1 MNLEKSSY
9 LLPTGGPEDHEVRD
23 QILSAATEHFSR
35 YDYKKTTV
43 SSFAKSIDFSELIC
57 II

>member
-1 MNLEKSSY
+1 MNREKSSY
-9 LLPTGGPEDHEVRD
+9 LLPSEELEDHEVRD

-43 SSFAKSIDFSELIC
+43 SSFAKSIDFSELIY
-57 II
+57 IM

>member
-1 MNLEKSSY
+1 MNREKSRY
-9 LLPTGGPEDHEVRD
+9 LFPTGGLEDHEVRD

-43 SSFAKSIDFSELIC
+43 SSFTKSIDSSELTYIM
-57 II
+57 

>member
-1 MNLEKSSY
+1 MNREKSSY

-23 QILSAATEHFSR
+23 QILRAATEHFSR

-43 SSFAKSIDFSELIC
+43 SSFVKSIDFSELIY

>member
-1 MNLEKSSY
+1 MNREKSSY

-23 QILSAATEHFSR
+23 QILNAATEYFSR
-35 YDYKKTTV
+35 YDYEKTTV
-43 SSFAKSIDFSELIC
+43 SSFAKSIAFSELIY

>member
-1 MNLEKSSY
+1 MNWEKSSY
-9 LLPTGGPEDHEVRD
+9 LLPTGGPEDHGVRD

-43 SSFAKSIDFSELIC
+43 SSFEKSIDFSELIY
-57 II
+57 IM

>member
-1 MNLEKSSY
+1 MNREKSSY

-23 QILSAATEHFSR
+23 QILNAATEHFSR
-35 YDYKKTTV
+35 YDYEKTTV
-43 SSFAKSIDFSELIC
+43 SSFAKSIAFSELIY

>member
-1 MNLEKSSY
+1 MNREKSSY
-9 LLPTGGPEDHEVRD
+9 LLPTGRPEDHEVRD
-23 QILSAATEHFSR
+23 QILSAATEHFIH

-43 SSFAKSIDFSELIC
+43 SSFAKSIDFSELIY

>member
-1 MNLEKSSY
+1 MNREKSSY
-9 LLPTGGPEDHEVRD
+9 LLPTGRPEDHEVRD
-23 QILSAATEHFSR
+23 QILSATEHFSR

-43 SSFAKSIDFSELIC
+43 SSFLKSIDFSELIY

>member
-1 MNLEKSSY
+1 MNREKSSY
-9 LLPTGGPEDHEVRD
+9 LLPTEGPQDHEVRD

-43 SSFAKSIDFSELIC
+43 SSFAKSIDFSELIY

>member
-1 MNLEKSSY
+1 MNREKSSY
-9 LLPTGGPEDHEVRD
+9 LLPTGGPEDYEVRD

-43 SSFAKSIDFSELIC
+43 SSFAKSIAFSELIY

>member
-1 MNLEKSSY
+1 MNREKSSY

-43 SSFAKSIDFSELIC
+43 SSFAKSIDSSKLIY

>member
-1 MNLEKSSY
+1 MNREKSSY

-35 YDYKKTTV
+35 YDYEKTTV
-43 SSFAKSIDFSELIC
+43 SSFAKSIDFSGLIY
-57 II
+57 IM

>member
-1 MNLEKSSY
+1 MDREKNSY

-35 YDYKKTTV
+35 YDLRKLQFLV
-43 SSFAKSIDFSELIC
+43 LQNL
-57 II
+57 

>member
-1 MNLEKSSY
+1 MNWEKSSY
-9 LLPTGGPEDHEVRD
+9 LLPTGGPEDHGVRD

-35 YDYKKTTV
+35 YDYEKTTV
-43 SSFAKSIDFSELIC
+43 SSFTKSIYSSKLIY

>member
-1 MNLEKSSY
+1 MNREKSSY
-9 LLPTGGPEDHEVRD
+9 LLPTGGSEYHEVRD

-43 SSFAKSIDFSELIC
+43 SSFAKSIDFSELIYV
-57 II
+57 I